1 MKSLVSN
8 LIDKIVYYYEAN
20 GECYSGVL
28 EPESSMKKSRYV
40 VKRAIPMNSS
50 SHKNAKT
57 ILIDESKISKVDGPH
72 IYLKQET
79 IKPVVVLNVKELTN
93 APF

>member
-8 LIDKIVYYYEAN
+8 LIDKIVYYYEVN

-28 EPESSMKKSRYV
+28 EPESSMKKTRYI
-40 VKRAIPMNSS
+40 VKRAIPMDTT
-50 SHKNAKT
+50 SHKNPKT
-57 ILIDESKISKVDGPH
+57 IIIDENKISKVDGPH

-79 IKPVVVLNVKELTN
+79 IKPVVGLNTKELIN
-93 APF
+93 ATF